1 MPARTAASISG
12 ALGATRDF
20 HDGQLARAPALVA
33 ALAIVALAGC
43 GAPPDPEIHAA
54 QGAID
59 AARAAGANIY
69 ATEEYD
75 AAVTALER
83 SRQAVSERDYRQAL
97 NHALDAHE
105 RAQEAAR
112 MAADQRAVVRS
123 EAEHALATVEA
134 TIRQLD
140 ATLRAA
146 PAARAGSDTLERA
159 RLTLHAAQEA
169 VQESRSAVV
178 SENYLTARDAT
189 RGLAEQLREA
199 IAQLDAAIAKQQPM
213 RR

>member
-1 MPARTAASISG
+1 M
-12 ALGATRDF
+12 LG
-20 HDGQLARAPALVA
+20 
-33 ALAIVALAGC
+33 ALAIVAIAAC

-69 ATEEYD
+69 APEEYA

-83 SRQAVSERDYRQAL
+83 SRQAVSGRDYRQAL

-146 PAARAGSDTLERA
+146 PAARAGSDILERA
-159 RLTLHAAQEA
+159 RLTLHAAEEA
-169 VQESRSAVV
+169 GQESRSAVV

-189 RGLAEQLREA
+189 RGLTEQLREA
-199 IAQLDAAIAKQQPM
+199 IAQLDAAIAKQQPV
-213 RR
+213 RP